1 MQKLTCGDTGIGSDC
16 EFEAV
21 GETIDSVV
29 DQVMEHAAS
38 EHADAIV
45 ALGLSHGDLR
55 NAMASK
61 VREDDE
67 AVGVAEA
74 DEHAEVE

>member
-1 MQKLTCGDTGIGSDC
+1 MQKLSCSDTGIGSAC
-16 EFEAV
+16 EFEAA

-38 EHADAIV
+38 EHTDAIV
-45 ALGLSHGDLR
+45 ALGLSHGELR

-67 AVGVAEA
+67 TVDVVEAE
-74 DEHAEVE
+74 EHVEVE